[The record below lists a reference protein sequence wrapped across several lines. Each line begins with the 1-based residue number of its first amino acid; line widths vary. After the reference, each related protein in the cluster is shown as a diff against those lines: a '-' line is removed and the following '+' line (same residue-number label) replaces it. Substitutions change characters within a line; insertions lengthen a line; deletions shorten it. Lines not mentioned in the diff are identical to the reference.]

1 MTKPLKSSDHVYRK
15 QVKYLSNGHIRTCLS
30 KASEIFVKGLEK
42 VTFFKFNSIL
52 PRKLCFNMENLE
64 CPNFRTIKANMILQ
78 DLFSSPVSSL
88 NVACHET
95 MVTQFFFKYLVLF
108 CFLLLLLS
116 SCGRENR

>member
-64 CPNFRTIKANMILQ
+64 CPNFRTMKANMILQ
-78 DLFSSPVSSL
+78 DLCSPVSSL